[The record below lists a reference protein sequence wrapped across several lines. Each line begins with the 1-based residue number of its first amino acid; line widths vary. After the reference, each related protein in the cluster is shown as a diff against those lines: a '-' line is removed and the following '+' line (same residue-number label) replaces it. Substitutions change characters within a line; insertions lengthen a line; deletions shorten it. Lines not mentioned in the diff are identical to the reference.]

1 MKVVGTHIK
10 VLSLEILM
18 WSIKAP
24 TLTVQFISEF
34 TELQNDKQDRN
45 NMPPNLRLLWRPTSK
60 FYHKIIKFELIWTYF
75 IVHILLSLLWRHCT
89 CLDWIQVLTT
99 VNPLPFSRSRAR
111 WVEEEEKSS
120 RYFCSV
126 GSRIFLNK
134 TINKTPWAISL
145 TWIKSLYRKAHL
157 RKATIKLITRK
168 NFIFFRIEWSLF
180 VKTYSNLV
188 KIGKMSLNKIF
199 KIRQCIF
206 ATSWFSPIWKGL
218 ALYLSNLEFLSPK
231 DTLCQVWL
239 KLAQLFW
246 RKWIFNFIKV
256 SGELKGRHFWKWI
269 YLWTIWALQSI

>member
-1 MKVVGTHIK
+1 MYIQ
-10 VLSLEILM
+10 IQM
-18 WSIKAP
+18 
-24 TLTVQFISEF
+24 
-34 TELQNDKQDRN
+34 
-45 NMPPNLRLLWRPTSK
+45 
-60 FYHKIIKFELIWTYF
+60 
-75 IVHILLSLLWRHCT
+75 
-89 CLDWIQVLTT
+89 DWIQVLTT

-188 KIGKMSLNKIF
+188 KIGQMSLNKIL

-206 ATSWFSPIWKGL
+206 ATSWLSPIGNGL
-218 ALYLSNLEFLSPK
+218 ALNWAILISFHPRILCAKYDWSWPSCFGENEFLISSKYFCYFVIISPWK
-231 DTLCQVWL
+231 LKGPFIWTNLNPLHMRMLCAIIDWNWPSGSWKEDENVNSLQTDGGTTDNRQSEKPTW
-239 KLAQLFW
+239 AYS
-246 RKWIFNFIKV
+246 

-269 YLWTIWALQSI
+269 YLWTIWALQSF

>member
-1 MKVVGTHIK
+1 MYIQ
-10 VLSLEILM
+10 IQM
-18 WSIKAP
+18 
-24 TLTVQFISEF
+24 
-34 TELQNDKQDRN
+34 
-45 NMPPNLRLLWRPTSK
+45 
-60 FYHKIIKFELIWTYF
+60 
-75 IVHILLSLLWRHCT
+75 
-89 CLDWIQVLTT
+89 DWIQVLTT

-188 KIGKMSLNKIF
+188 KIGQMSLNKIF

-206 ATSWFSPIWKGL
+206 ATSWLSPIGKGL
-218 ALYLSNLEFLSPK
+218 TLYLSNLEFLSPK

-256 SGELKGRHFWKWI
+256 FLLFRYYLPLEIERPLYLNQFKSPSYEDALCNNWLKLTEWFLKRRWKCE
-269 YLWTIWALQSI
+269 